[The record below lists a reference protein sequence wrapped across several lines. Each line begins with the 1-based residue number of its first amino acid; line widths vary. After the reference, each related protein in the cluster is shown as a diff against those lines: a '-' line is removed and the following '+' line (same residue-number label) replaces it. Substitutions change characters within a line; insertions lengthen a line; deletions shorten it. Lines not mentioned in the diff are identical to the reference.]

1 MRKPEIWTPQLSVA
15 EARDLDELEHDNG
28 LPFFGIGKAAIRDV
42 DGSIIDESPWVGNAY
57 GNEGKSDVLNVY
69 FREVAQTADAKYLGL
84 ATNTAASLT
93 DATVMS
99 AITEPG
105 AGYARQQLLHGS
117 WSVPSDPG
125 DGNRQISYPQ
135 LTFGPAGATWN
146 VNYVFGTTTLS
157 GTAGLFLFYL
167 AAVFSISSGQ
177 SFLYTLRQKTRST

>member
-1 MRKPEIWTPQLSVA
+1 MKAEIWTPEPLTR
-15 EARDLDELEHDNG
+15 ARLRELDELEHDNG
-28 LPFFGIGKAAIRDV
+28 LPFYGIGKAAVRNA
-42 DGSIIDESPWVGNAY
+42 DGSIAWESPWEGNAY
-57 GNEGKSDVLNVY
+57 GNEGKADVLNIY
-69 FREVAQTADAKYLGL
+69 YREVAQTPDAKYLGL

-117 WSVPSDPG
+117 WSTPSDPG

-135 LTFGPAGATWN
+135 LTFGPAGATWT

-157 GTAGLFLFYL
+157 GTGGLFLFYL
-167 AAVFSISSGQ
+167 AAVFTISSGQ
-177 SFLYTLRQKTRST
+177 SFLYTLRQKTRSV